1 MDLRLTLHSSQL
13 SARLPGRASGSLSST
28 DLADVPPSQTHQCGE
43 PVRDVQQSFGD
54 PSTAFQQWAVDKG
67 HSADPTLPVG
77 TLEAHSELDLGLFDP
92 LSGSLIPAAMT
103 CPQKVLYLAS
113 SQRPVAASGE
123 GLGAVICGVDDDAVA
138 VVPVLPQSVGDVS
151 DRLVHRGHHGGQ
163 LSSGDVRHV
172 AVRVDVGLGGLERS
186 VNRL

>member
-1 MDLRLTLHSSQL
+1 
-13 SARLPGRASGSLSST
+13 
-28 DLADVPPSQTHQCGE
+28 
-43 PVRDVQQSFGD
+43 
-54 PSTAFQQWAVDKG
+54 
-67 HSADPTLPVG
+67 
-77 TLEAHSELDLGLFDP
+77 
-92 LSGSLIPAAMT
+92 MT